1 MNAVIPQ
8 LVVDLGVIAATASA
22 VFAAG
27 KTPPVRWLW
36 FRLVKGPATEW
47 LRRTSIEANAPIEA
61 RLAAI
66 EHEMHPN
73 GGDGLRD
80 QVDHL
85 VIQMGEVRRNFG
97 V

>member
-1 MNAVIPQ
+1 MAVVPQ
-8 LVVDLGVIAATASA
+8 VVVDMGVIAGVVTA
-22 VFAAG
+22 VYAAG

-36 FRLVKGPATEW
+36 RQVVKDPISGW
-47 LRRTSIEANAPIEA
+47 LRHNVSEVMAPLEERVA
-61 RLAAI
+61 SI

-85 VIQMGEVRRNFG
+85 VLQLSEVRRNIG